1 MRTCMHAAP
10 DLARSGSDHAQ
21 DRVRSLKDATRIG
34 DTMVSK
40 DRVPASGEAVVPQAE
55 LFGKS
60 YVKIACRPGAVL
72 SGLPLIAQQLTRALP
87 NFGACLWTEA
97 PPGNTR
103 FFAKTLLC
111 SRAG

>member
-40 DRVPASGEAVVPQAE
+40 DRVPASGEAVVPQGQTFRQILCE
-55 LFGKS
+55 NCLS
-60 YVKIACRPGAVL
+60 PRCGA

>member
-40 DRVPASGEAVVPQAE
+40 DRVPASGEAVVPQGQTFRAN
-55 LFGKS
+55 LD
-60 YVKIACRPGAVL
+60 VKIAFRPGAVL
-72 SGLPLIAQQLTRALP
+72 A
-87 NFGACLWTEA
+87 ACRLSL
-97 PPGNTR
+97 N
-103 FFAKTLLC
+103 
-111 SRAG
+111 S